1 MVKTAISFGFK
12 YGIYLGIFLILFGL
26 VFNLGKFHYKSSLGY
41 IFYLAV
47 PVVIFLSL
55 RAYLTNEGI
64 LTFGKGVSVSSIV
77 AVVGCLL
84 YGVYVFIYNTF
95 VDDSL
100 LQLVREDQL
109 KLLESLD
116 LAKADLARRVAQI
129 EFQLKPVF
137 FALSVFV
144 RLTLIGVILSLVIV
158 PIINYFEKS

>member
-12 YGIYLGIFLILFGL
+12 YGIYLGILLILFGL

-84 YGVYVFIYNTF
+84 LRGSRLDHHRISITDADIF
-95 VDDSL
+95 SL
-100 LQLVREDQL
+100 EWIH
-109 KLLESLD
+109 SYHNSWGA
-116 LAKADLARRVAQI
+116 AK
-129 EFQLKPVF
+129 
-137 FALSVFV
+137 
-144 RLTLIGVILSLVIV
+144 G
-158 PIINYFEKS
+158 NG